1 MKKVLI
7 EEFTTEPCGNCPRV
21 AGYLHSVLDMDQYK
35 DRAVAVCH
43 HSGYKTDWLTKS
55 CDEKLAAFF
64 GVGYAP
70 AMMFDRQPL
79 WGGGLYGCPELNDIK
94 NGIDICA
101 ENPAHVSINF
111 SATYDKETRKLDVT
125 VSGKRDELP
134 AQNPC
139 ITVYLLENDV
149 PAVNQTSGGS
159 NFKHQHV
166 IRAYNSDFGEP
177 LNWEGNQYEYQ
188 VTFDVSDLWVT
199 ENMQIAAFV
208 ANHDSGNNKNC
219 TVDNAEIT
227 GFPQGQDDG
236 VQAVSSAD
244 VVRTECFTLDGR
256 RADDGQRGIV
266 IVRQTNRDGYVRTY
280 KTVRR

>member
-1 MKKVLI
+1 M
-7 EEFTTEPCGNCPRV
+7 
-21 AGYLHSVLDMDQYK
+21 
-35 DRAVAVCH
+35 
-43 HSGYKTDWLTKS
+43 
-55 CDEKLAAFF
+55 
-64 GVGYAP
+64 
-70 AMMFDRQPL
+70 
-79 WGGGLYGCPELNDIK
+79 
-94 NGIDICA
+94 
-101 ENPAHVSINF
+101 SINF